1 MKSLGCTVGIVVS
14 ALALACSGGTPAP
27 GEENVGSTS
36 SIKLALGT
44 TAASGAHYRLSPA
57 SFTING
63 GEFPPDYSVDAAPGQ
78 DNLLVPVSQYGGSY
92 RVRLDSGWQMQ
103 RVASDGTLSPVPATL
118 LSQQEQ
124 FVFVQAFE
132 ATPVLYDFQLGV
144 SALDIG
150 ISVNEGIQP
159 GYDGKIFSTL
169 YGQYYI
175 AWQGGGSD
183 CCYETVSAALAAFP
197 DKQIQE
203 P

>member
-1 MKSLGCTVGIVVS
+1 MKLLGCTMGFVVS
-14 ALALACSGGTPAP
+14 ALALACSGGAPAP
-27 GEENVGSTS
+27 GEGQVSSVS

-78 DNLLVPVSQYGGSY
+78 DNLLVPVSQFGGSY
-92 RVRLDSGWQMQ
+92 RVKLDSGWQMQ

-124 FVFVQAFE
+124 YVNVQAFE

-150 ISVNEGIQP
+150 ISVNEGIQS

-169 YGQYYI
+169 YGQYYV
-175 AWQGGGSD
+175 AWSNGGSD
-183 CCYETVSAALAAFP
+183 CCYATVQAALAAFP
-197 DKQIQE
+197 DKQIQL